1 MIAKLRLDRAM
12 YLADLGMKYNVVEFL
27 DHLPR
32 VKFTQITT
40 PLARRALRVIF
51 RSSSEISARFNLGLK
66 FFAGLLSGH
75 QNVARAGFGHSVLRQ
90 SRCTQNMVVVPSTRR
105 SPSA

>member
-1 MIAKLRLDRAM
+1 MIAILRLDRAM

-40 PLARRALRVIF
+40 PLARRTLRV
-51 RSSSEISARFNLGLK
+51 SS
-66 FFAGLLSGH
+66 
-75 QNVARAGFGHSVLRQ
+75 VATKMWRAQALAIAFSVRVDAH
-90 SRCTQNMVVVPSTRR
+90 RI
-105 SPSA
+105 